1 MDTDMAKQKDIKT
14 APGRPILAEVA
25 RRPPDLMEMA
35 LLFILGM
42 FLLGCVCYLAASSE
56 VSVRR
61 CDGSECI
68 REKSHEGHRKPPP
81 DFDVPLGL
89 FFPGFP
95 L

>member
-1 MDTDMAKQKDIKT
+1 M
-14 APGRPILAEVA
+14 A
-25 RRPPDLMEMA
+25 RRQPDLMEMA
-35 LLFILGM
+35 LLFVLGM
-42 FLLGCVCYLAASSE
+42 FLLGFLCYLAAASE

-61 CDGSECI
+61 CEGSECI
-68 REKSHEGHRKPPP
+68 QESHKGHRKPPP